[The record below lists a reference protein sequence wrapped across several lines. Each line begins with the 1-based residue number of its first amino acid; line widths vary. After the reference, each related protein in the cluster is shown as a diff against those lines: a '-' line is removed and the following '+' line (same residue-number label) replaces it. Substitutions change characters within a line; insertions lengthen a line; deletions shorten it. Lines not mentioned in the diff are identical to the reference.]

1 VGQEYFINS
10 QQLQNK
16 VADLLPS
23 QGGAGSGFDL
33 SASTQI
39 IPVINLTESAEGSN
53 LRQDLQNS
61 LSLSSITHTR
71 VANST
76 DEVLINN
83 TGYYRVF
90 GNTLAQNNGEQVFKL
105 TDGVTTKV
113 VQQFLVSSLSSQS
126 QNNFDFIVF
135 LPAGVSFTGTSTATA
150 VGGNYISV
158 TTRQI
163 ADITGELVN
172 PN

>member
-1 VGQEYFINS
+1 MGQEYFINS

-23 QGGAGSGFDL
+23 QGGAGAGFDL

-39 IPVINLTESAEGSN
+39 VPVINLTESAEGSN
-53 LRQDLQNS
+53 LRQDLQTS
-61 LSLSSITHTR
+61 LSLASITHNN
-71 VANST
+71 VQAST
-76 DEVLINN
+76 DTVLINN
-83 TGYYRVF
+83 TGYFRVF
-90 GNTLAQNNGEQVFKL
+90 GTCLSQNNGEQNFKL
-105 TDGVTTKV
+105 TDGVTTKTII
-113 VQQFLVSSLSSQS
+113 QFLISTLGAQR
-126 QNNFDFIVF
+126 QIDFDFIVF
-135 LPAGVSFTGTSTATA
+135 LPAGVSFTATSTATA
-150 VGGNYISV
+150 SANYISV